1 MSTAPN
7 GFQTPKTSWQ
17 ASDVVTANDFNRIE
31 SNIEAIEQG
40 QRTLDPAQ
48 VPSSNAGN
56 LRQLLDWF
64 ANRIK
69 AITGKANWYDAPTK
83 TMEQLINDFAAH
95 LAETASKHIKESGS
109 NPNGEYIRFDDGTQI
124 CWHTLTFTLN
134 NQPGTTVTWTFP
146 AAFKDNTAHVLGTVD
161 NQSAADFGRYIVA
174 ARTKGTS
181 YTRVTVRHINES
193 FETSEFEVAVQAV
206 GRWK

>member
-69 AITGKANWYDAPTK
+69 AITGKTNWYDAPTK
-83 TMEQLINDFAAH
+83 TIEQLINDLDSH
-95 LAETASKHIKESGS
+95 LADNAKHIDTGIVT
-109 NPNGEYIRFDDGTQI
+109 GTYIGDGQASRKI
-124 CWHTLTFTLN
+124 ILGFTPKALFVFTGT
-134 NQPGTTVTWTFP
+134 GTTRNGNFYYGGLALNGHRIQMNSTTPVVEIVSNGFNVYEG
-146 AAFKDNTAHVLGTVD
+146 DN
-161 NQSAADFGRYIVA
+161 
-174 ARTKGTS
+174 
-181 YTRVTVRHINES
+181 VRANTDGSKYHYLAI
-193 FETSEFEVAVQAV
+193 
-206 GRWK
+206 R